1 MNEALKAKLVSKL
14 RSTFCV
20 YCASIFLSFPI
31 AVTLIALITPAL
43 VPLQAESAA
52 YGVKSFINRNG
63 SQDLNSLEITRLLER
78 YNLSW
83 LYITD
88 GSSKPSSETSRF
100 APNMVDYPMR
110 SGTINLR
117 GTEYYEAVLAMP
129 SGFMIHVGMDCTYPG
144 LPLSALEDILFFWN
158 MPFRGGTVIAIFLLA
173 GGINF
178 IVLSRIFLT
187 PLAKFRQDIDN
198 LAATASPSLVA
209 FDKITLSPMSSS
221 ELWNLKKSV
230 HSLFESLGQ
239 HEKGKERPSAA
250 APVKD
255 GPWQNPSANE
265 LQAVSDGRLPGV
277 GERKAKNTV
286 HALKA
291 LKESEETFGENI
303 TEGVLERFP
312 GIVSGVVFMKGD
324 VLDGKSTSDSIVK
337 SAGLN
342 TGQLV
347 ELQNLNLLP
356 IFEQARTSGKAINL
370 GPMSLKRTGLDAI
383 LHKLNAQHIVLA
395 PIRHRRRYLG
405 FMLVLTNVALG
416 PDQIRA
422 LERLLDQTASVYNSL
437 LLREAKE
444 EKIWTDPLTKL
455 RNRSYLQEVVTDLTT
470 TINVTSGQT
479 YAIAY
484 FSVNSETGSTDDNL
498 DNYALCVAK
507 ALSHLK
513 ETQHL
518 SKLGDLSKLE
528 FIRAQPLE
536 FALIIRGENETFYEE
551 CCLELSRLVETSL
564 RAERT
569 TGHHLVIGLGLA
581 LFPFDA
587 LKGEDV
593 LARAQLAMVLA
604 EQLAKPEQNRSV
616 PSGYRVTTSLAK
628 AKHIPANFKPLRKF
642 SAVKGELG
650 VLDAAEV
657 IQSMAS
663 GGRTGIL
670 SVEDGVLKRTFTLLI
685 QDGKPIGASLDG
697 LLGMDALVEFVSTF
711 ETGSFIFSE
720 KDSLENEAPAV
731 RRQAMPS
738 LVNGLM
744 DAALASDNLAAARQ
758 IIKDLK
764 TPIIAQYSDAAWREL
779 FRQEE
784 PGEREQHLL
793 KEVMRMAN
801 GRHSLEAIFAQLKYA
816 PTAMVWHATA
826 RLASHGLINY
836 AR

>member
-14 RSTFCV
+14 KSTFCV

-31 AVTLIALITPAL
+31 AVTLIAMITPAL
-43 VPLQAESAA
+43 VPLQAETAA
-52 YGVKSFINRNG
+52 YGVKNFINRNG
-63 SQDLNSLEITRLLER
+63 SHDLNSLEITRLLER

-117 GTEYYEAVLAMP
+117 GTEYYEAVLALP
-129 SGFMIHVGMDCTYPG
+129 TGFMIHVGMDCTYPG

-198 LAATASPSLVA
+198 LAATAAPSLVA
-209 FDKITLSPMSSS
+209 FDKITLSPMASS
-221 ELWNLKKSV
+221 ELWNLKKSL
-230 HSLFESLGQ
+230 HSLFESLGH
-239 HEKGKERPSAA
+239 HEKGKERPSA

-277 GERKAKNTV
+277 GERKAKTTV

-291 LKESEETFGENI
+291 LKQSEETFGENI

-383 LHKLNAQHIVLA
+383 MHKLNAQHIVLA

-405 FMLVLTNVALG
+405 FMLVLTTAALG

-422 LERLLDQTASVYNSL
+422 LERLLDQTASVYN
-437 LLREAKE
+437 
-444 EKIWTDPLTKL
+444 
-455 RNRSYLQEVVTDLTT
+455 
-470 TINVTSGQT
+470 
-479 YAIAY
+479 
-484 FSVNSETGSTDDNL
+484 
-498 DNYALCVAK
+498 
-507 ALSHLK
+507 
-513 ETQHL
+513 
-518 SKLGDLSKLE
+518 
-528 FIRAQPLE
+528 
-536 FALIIRGENETFYEE
+536 
-551 CCLELSRLVETSL
+551 
-564 RAERT
+564 
-569 TGHHLVIGLGLA
+569 
-581 LFPFDA
+581 
-587 LKGEDV
+587 
-593 LARAQLAMVLA
+593 
-604 EQLAKPEQNRSV
+604 
-616 PSGYRVTTSLAK
+616 
-628 AKHIPANFKPLRKF
+628 
-642 SAVKGELG
+642 
-650 VLDAAEV
+650 
-657 IQSMAS
+657 
-663 GGRTGIL
+663 
-670 SVEDGVLKRTFTLLI
+670 
-685 QDGKPIGASLDG
+685 
-697 LLGMDALVEFVSTF
+697 
-711 ETGSFIFSE
+711 
-720 KDSLENEAPAV
+720 
-731 RRQAMPS
+731 
-738 LVNGLM
+738 
-744 DAALASDNLAAARQ
+744 
-758 IIKDLK
+758 
-764 TPIIAQYSDAAWREL
+764 
-779 FRQEE
+779 
-784 PGEREQHLL
+784 
-793 KEVMRMAN
+793 
-801 GRHSLEAIFAQLKYA
+801 
-816 PTAMVWHATA
+816 
-826 RLASHGLINY
+826 
-836 AR
+836 

>member
-1 MNEALKAKLVSKL
+1 M
-14 RSTFCV
+14 
-20 YCASIFLSFPI
+20 
-31 AVTLIALITPAL
+31 
-43 VPLQAESAA
+43 QAETAA
-52 YGVKSFINRNG
+52 YGVKTFISRNG

-88 GSSKPSSETSRF
+88 GSSKPSAETSRF

-117 GTEYYEAVLAMP
+117 GTEYYEAVMALP
-129 SGFMIHVGMDCTYPG
+129 TGFMIHVGMDCTYPG
-144 LPLSALEDILFFWN
+144 LPLSALEDLLFFWN
-158 MPFRGGTVIAIFLLA
+158 MPFRGGTVIAIFILA
-173 GGINF
+173 GAINF

-187 PLAKFRQDIDN
+187 PLSKFRQDIDN
-198 LAATASPSLVA
+198 LAATAAPSLVA
-209 FDKITLSPMSSS
+209 FDKIALSPLASS
-221 ELWNLKKSV
+221 ELWSLKKSV

-239 HEKGKERPSAA
+239 HERGKERANA
-250 APVKD
+250 APTAPGKE
-255 GPWQNPSANE
+255 GPWQNPSENE

-277 GERKAKNTV
+277 GERKARNTV

-291 LKESEETFGENI
+291 LKQSEENLRRKYYRRSAG
-303 TEGVLERFP
+303 RFP

-347 ELQNLNLLP
+347 ELQSLNLLP
-356 IFEQARTSGKAINL
+356 IFEQARTSGKAVNL

-383 LHKLNAQHIVLA
+383 MHKLNAQHIVLA

-536 FALIIRGENETFYEE
+536 FALIIRGEKRN
-551 CCLELSRLVETSL
+551 LL
-564 RAERT
+564 R
-569 TGHHLVIGLGLA
+569 
-581 LFPFDA
+581 
-587 LKGEDV
+587 
-593 LARAQLAMVLA
+593 
-604 EQLAKPEQNRSV
+604 
-616 PSGYRVTTSLAK
+616 
-628 AKHIPANFKPLRKF
+628 
-642 SAVKGELG
+642 
-650 VLDAAEV
+650 
-657 IQSMAS
+657 
-663 GGRTGIL
+663 
-670 SVEDGVLKRTFTLLI
+670 
-685 QDGKPIGASLDG
+685 
-697 LLGMDALVEFVSTF
+697 
-711 ETGSFIFSE
+711 
-720 KDSLENEAPAV
+720 
-731 RRQAMPS
+731 
-738 LVNGLM
+738 
-744 DAALASDNLAAARQ
+744 
-758 IIKDLK
+758 
-764 TPIIAQYSDAAWREL
+764 
-779 FRQEE
+779 
-784 PGEREQHLL
+784 
-793 KEVMRMAN
+793 RM
-801 GRHSLEAIFAQLKYA
+801 L
-816 PTAMVWHATA
+816 P
-826 RLASHGLINY
+826 
-836 AR
+836 